1 MSGQVMT
8 EALSGEETHRA
19 EIQQGARHVASRGKL
34 AIITVARMCS
44 HASHPYKSSGP
55 RSPSCCPI
63 SPGFLAA
70 ELLEALHVIFS
81 PSFSPLIFS

>member
-34 AIITVARMCS
+34 AIL
-44 HASHPYKSSGP
+44 
-55 RSPSCCPI
+55 PSQGCALMPPI
-63 SPGFLAA
+63 LTNPLDHVPPAA
-70 ELLEALHVIFS
+70 VPFLHVSLQQSSLKHCMLSFP
-81 PSFSPLIFS
+81 PSFSPPIFS